1 MPVVFTQKIGFVNL
15 MNKGQFKK
23 NIGNRLKLRPL
34 VQRRILPHEFPGL
47 GGELLPPMDDEWI
60 AEKISDSG
68 VELRNT
74 ATGHV
79 ITLGFDNI
87 REFRSP
93 NYLLLRC
100 QLTLEGNQVII
111 EPI

>member
-1 MPVVFTQKIGFVNL
+1 
-15 MNKGQFKK
+15 MNKEQFKK
-23 NIGNRLKLRPL
+23 NIGKRLKLRPL
-34 VQRRILPHEFPGL
+34 VQQRVLSWESPGL
-47 GGELLPPMDDEWI
+47 GGELLPASDDEWI
-60 AEKISDSG
+60 AEKMLDSG
-68 VELRNT
+68 VDLKNI

-93 NYLLLRC
+93 DFLLLRC
-100 QLTLEGNQVII
+100 KLTLEGNQVII